1 MYIYVCVSVPL
12 PPVCVSICVEGAD
25 MSRYQGS
32 SKREEKRVEKKKEI
46 KEKKMVEKEKLKGT
60 LAPQNTRTFTN
71 ITNAK
76 TQLFRTVSVFACNV
90 IEL

>member
-1 MYIYVCVSVPL
+1 MCVSVSPP
-12 PPVCVSICVEGAD
+12 PPVCVCKCVEVAD

-46 KEKKMVEKEKLKGT
+46 KEKKIVEKEKLKGT
-60 LAPQNTRTFTN
+60 RAPQNTRTFTN
-71 ITNAK
+71 ITNTK
-76 TQLFRTVSVFACNV
+76 TQQFSTVSVFTCNI